1 MRKIILDLAV
11 SLDGFIEGPNGE
23 IDWIVMD
30 DSLGGGLVDFLDG
43 IDTIFYGRISYD
55 LWGQYQAD
63 ASASPGEKALW
74 NAVHSKEKY
83 VFSHNAQGD
92 GKATFINSNLGEH
105 VDTIRRQPGKDIWLY
120 GGGSLITTFI
130 NLDLIDLY
138 RLAIYP
144 VILGEGK
151 PVFSNIQNRVNLKL
165 ENVKSSPLGV
175 TLLEYSRKR
184 EN

>member
-30 DSLGGGLVDFLDG
+30 DSLGGGLVDFLSG
-43 IDTIFYGRISYD
+43 IDTIFYGRVSYD
-55 LWGQYQAD
+55 LWGQYQAAEN
-63 ASASPGEKALW
+63 ASAGEKALW

-83 VFSHNAQGD
+83 VFSHKAVGD
-92 GKATFINSNLGEH
+92 GKATYIHANLEEQ
-105 VDTIRRQPGKDIWLY
+105 VNEIRQRPGKDIWLY

-130 NLDLIDLY
+130 NRDLIDVY

-151 PVFSNIQNRVNLKL
+151 PVFSNIKNRVNLKL
-165 ENVKSSPLGV
+165 EEVKSSEIGV
-175 TLLEYSRKR
+175 TLLEYSKR
-184 EN
+184 

>member
-23 IDWIVMD
+23 IDWIVVA
-30 DSLGGGLVDFLDG
+30 DSLGGGLVDFLAG

-55 LWGQYQAD
+55 LWGQYEPEES
-63 ASASPGEKALW
+63 ASAGEKALW
-74 NAVHSKEKY
+74 SAVHSKEKF
-83 VFSHNAQGD
+83 VFSHSSPGD
-92 GKATFINSNLGEH
+92 GKATYINSDLGDH
-105 VDTIRRQPGKDIWLY
+105 VAEIRERPGKDIWLY

-130 NLDLIDLY
+130 NLDLIDVY

-151 PVFSNIQNRVNLKL
+151 PVFSEIQKRVKLNL

-175 TLLEYSRKR
+175 TLLEYSRVK